1 MTRNVEV
8 ITLRMK
14 KVQKF
19 QPGIWRWFSDLLTSS
34 DLCMTAESNAAMI
47 PSFILRVNSAH
58 AGGVIAP

>member
-1 MTRNVEV
+1 
-8 ITLRMK
+8 MK

-47 PSFILRVNSAH
+47 PSFILEVNSAQ